1 MNTQPPEKRITL
13 QHQTHLEVHS
23 IFRTIQGEGPFAGT
37 PAIFVRLAGCNLQCP
52 ACDTDYTSNRV
63 NYTED
68 QLLEVI
74 DLLADGVRLV
84 VITGGEPFRQDITRF
99 ILKAVG
105 DYFVQVESNGSLPVP
120 SLFHKN
126 YSSRAG
132 AYLVC
137 SPKTGSI
144 HPSVREQA
152 CAFKYVL
159 SWDSV
164 DADGL
169 PLRALGHT
177 AHPAVAKPEPGVPV
191 YLQPCDH
198 KDAVLNARSVQAC
211 IDSCMT
217 HGYTMQLQIHKILE
231 LE

>member
-1 MNTQPPEKRITL
+1 MNTQSPEKRIPFSNIL
-13 QHQTHLEVHS
+13 QVHS
-23 IFRTIQGEGPFAGT
+23 VFRTIQGEGPFAGV

-52 ACDTDYTSNRV
+52 SCDTDYTSNRV
-63 NYTED
+63 EHTVSE
-68 QLLEVI
+68 LLERI
-74 DLLADGVRLV
+74 NSLADGVKLV

-99 ILKAVG
+99 IRRLAR
-105 DYFVQVESNGSLPVP
+105 DYFVQVETNGSLPAP
-120 SLFHKN
+120 YLFHKD
-126 YSSRAG
+126 YSKKEG

-144 HPSVREQA
+144 HPSVRHQA

-159 SWDSV
+159 TWDSV

-169 PLRALGHT
+169 PLRALEHT

-198 KDAVLNARSVQAC
+198 KDPVLNARSLQAC
-211 IDSCMT
+211 IDSCMV
-217 HGYTMQLQIHKILE
+217 HGYTLQLQIHKILE